1 MRRSSRSSVVA
12 IAAVSMLVLVAAAGP
27 ARAVGSDPGLPQQW
41 GLRQIGATT
50 SWGRGVV
57 GAGATVAVLD
67 TGIDAGHED
76 LRDQVAAAISCVGTG
91 GDPRRCRAADGGD
104 IQGHGTHVSGTA
116 AAASN
121 NVGVAGVAPGARIV
135 SVRVFQEDVDPVTG
149 QGNGDFF
156 ATSSDINA
164 GIRWVLAN
172 VATKG
177 SINLSLG
184 GNFAVTTIDGAG
196 FEVGIE
202 EAWRAGWVPVLAS
215 GNENVLGVAG
225 SSNYGTL
232 NSLVVGATGPDDELA
247 RYSSPFGS
255 AKWGLVAPGGN
266 ARSCEAEPA
275 RCVLSTFN
283 GGQYGLLQ
291 GTSMATPHVAGA
303 AALLL
308 GAGLTNAQTVQR
320 LLDTANKRVPC
331 GSGCKGRLDVAAA
344 TTGLGAPPAGGG
356 TPDPPTTA
364 APTPAPAPS
373 GQASAPSGS
382 SSGPAPA
389 RKPAASPPSGAT
401 GAPSPTPTEPSA
413 PVETVPDTAP
423 PPLTPEEPPTEDG
436 VTGLSI
442 EAAADAVETG
452 EAKEDGPPAGWSFAA
467 LAAFAG
473 AGGTTLLAWRRRW
486 GAFAELR

>member
-1 MRRSSRSSVVA
+1 MRPSRSLLWSVVA
-12 IAAVSMLVLVAAAGP
+12 VAMALVAASGP
-27 ARAVGSDPGLPQQW
+27 AWAVGSDPGLPQQW
-41 GLRQIGATT
+41 GLRQIGAAA
-50 SWGRGVV
+50 SWNRGVV
-57 GAGATVAVLD
+57 GTGATVAVLD
-67 TGIDAGHED
+67 TGIDGGHED
-76 LRDQVAAAISCVGTG
+76 LRDQLAAAVSCIGTS

-104 IQGHGTHVSGTA
+104 IQGHGTHVSGIA

-121 NVGVAGVAPGARIV
+121 SVGVAGVAPAARIV
-135 SVRVFQEDVDPVTG
+135 SVRVFQEEVDPVTG
-149 QGNGDFF
+149 RKEYF

-172 VATKG
+172 VPAKG

-225 SSNYGTL
+225 SSNYGSL

-266 ARSCEAEPA
+266 ARSCDAEPA

-303 AALLL
+303 AALLM

-320 LLDTANKRVPC
+320 LLDTANRRVAC
-331 GSGCKGRLDVAAA
+331 GDGCKGRLDVGAA
-344 TTGLGAPPAGGG
+344 TAGLGGAPAGGG
-356 TPDPPTTA
+356 APVEPTTA
-364 APTPAPAPS
+364 SPPPAATEP
-373 GQASAPSGS
+373 ASAPSANPGGS
-382 SSGPAPA
+382 APT
-389 RKPAASPPSGAT
+389 RRPPAATTPRPSGTRSSA
-401 GAPSPTPTEPSA
+401 PTEPPA
-413 PVETVPDTAP
+413 PVETVPDPTAE
-423 PPLTPEEPPTEDG
+423 PLSPEEPPVEDG

-442 EAAADAVETG
+442 ESAAEVVEEAEDDADD
-452 EAKEDGPPAGWSFAA
+452 DGPPLGWS
-467 LAAFAG
+467 LAAVAAIGG
-473 AGGTTLLAWRRRW
+473 AGGTALVAWRRRW
-486 GAFAELR
+486 ADSR